1 MEMDKHNRVLVGKRI
16 KGIRKRR
23 GLSQLLLSEMID
35 RSPTHLSYI
44 ETGAKSMSLETFIL
58 ITNALNVSADD
69 LLIDLLNNTN
79 VASAHAFSSL
89 LSDCSEYEKQVLLD
103 TLLAT
108 KEALRAHHHLL
119 NKIHI

>member
-16 KGIRKRR
+16 KSIRKRR

>member
-1 MEMDKHNRVLVGKRI
+1 MKMNNSLVGKRI
-16 KGIRKRR
+16 GQLRKRR
-23 GLSQLLLSEMID
+23 GLSQLMLSEMID

-44 ETGAKSMSLETFIL
+44 ETGAKSMSLETFVRIA
-58 ITNALNVSADD
+58 NALNASADE

-79 VASAHAFSSL
+79 VASAHVFSSL

-108 KEALRAHHHLL
+108 KGALRTHLHLL
-119 NKIHI
+119 GRHYI

>member
-1 MEMDKHNRVLVGKRI
+1 MKMNNSLVGKRI
-16 KGIRKRR
+16 AQLRKSS
-23 GLSQLLLSEMID
+23 GLSQLMLSEMID

-44 ETGAKSMSLETFIL
+44 ETGAKSMSLETFVRIA
-58 ITNALNVSADD
+58 NALNASADE

-108 KEALRAHHHLL
+108 KGALRSHLHLL
-119 NKIHI
+119 GKHYV

>member
-1 MEMDKHNRVLVGKRI
+1 MKMNNSLVGKRI
-16 KGIRKRR
+16 GQLRKRR
-23 GLSQLLLSEMID
+23 GLSQLMLSEMID

-44 ETGAKSMSLETFIL
+44 ETGAKSMSLETFVA
-58 ITNALNVSADD
+58 NALNASADE

-108 KEALRAHHHLL
+108 KGALRAHLHLL
-119 NKIHI
+119 GKHYV